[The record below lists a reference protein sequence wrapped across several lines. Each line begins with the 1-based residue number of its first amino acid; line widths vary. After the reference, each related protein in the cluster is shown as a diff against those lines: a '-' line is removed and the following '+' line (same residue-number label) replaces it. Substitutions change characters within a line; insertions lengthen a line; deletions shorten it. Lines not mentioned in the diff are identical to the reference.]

1 MKQIIQKSAIRVL
14 CPECFLGYSRPALL
28 YKHFRDK
35 GDTIH
40 EGLDAKKSDFEKF
53 LSTYKEVMGAR
64 MLPDNLRTQNCFE
77 IMFVVEN
84 YKKDDPGSLP
94 ITSAHS

>member
-14 CPECFLGYSRPALL
+14 CPECLQGYPRPALL

-40 EGLDAKKSDFEKF
+40 EGLAAKKSDFGKF
-53 LSTYKEVMGAR
+53 LYTYREVMGNR
-64 MLPDNLRTQNCFE
+64 MLPDNLRSQNCFE
-77 IMFVVEN
+77 IMFVIEN
-84 YKKDDPGSLP
+84 YRKGGPGSLP